1 MFIKIDSL
9 LANQGK
15 IPFAYCT
22 LRNFEK
28 LRTELKKIRFNE
40 INPNYTDNQ
49 IE

>member
-1 MFIKIDSL
+1 MFIKTDYL
-9 LANQGK
+9 LADQGK

-28 LRTELKKIRFNE
+28 LRTEFKKIRSND